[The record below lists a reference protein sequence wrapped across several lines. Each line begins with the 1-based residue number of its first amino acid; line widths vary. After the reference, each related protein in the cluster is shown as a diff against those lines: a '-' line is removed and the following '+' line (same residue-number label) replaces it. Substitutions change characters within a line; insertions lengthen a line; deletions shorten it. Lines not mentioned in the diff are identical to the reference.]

1 MMTERCSPAWWL
13 MAIVFLVAVP
23 AASADD
29 QGQKKMTPQICPIC
43 RHAENRQADLGEK
56 AASTL
61 ARGATNFLF
70 GWTDAIRHPA
80 TVAKRGGPMFDGIV
94 QGLDSGVKRTLV
106 GAGELLTFWAPKVE
120 GRYIDFVDDCPICAT
135 EKYQR
140 PSAKPQPLDIPPRSR

>member
-1 MMTERCSPAWWL
+1 MWW
-13 MAIVFLVAVP
+13 VAVVLFLAAVP
-23 AASADD
+23 SASADD
-29 QGQKKMTPQICPIC
+29 RKMTPQTCPIC
-43 RHAENRQADLGEK
+43 RHAEDRQADLGTK
-56 AASTL
+56 AASTF

-80 TVAKRGGPMFDGIV
+80 MVAKRGGPAFDGII

-135 EKYQR
+135 EQYQH
-140 PSAKPQPLDIPPRSR
+140 PSAKPPLDIPPRSR